1 MKPVITSKS
10 TWPKNSYHHW
20 THFEQSLSMK
30 KADGSIV
37 VSLLDP
43 EIGLQDRHS
52 TRPSRSITQAPF
64 AYPAMDDLLLPDIN
78 AFLEECDCSPQPP
91 PTKDSPSRPGETGDT
106 LHNSILQLDLL
117 TLISYMLTKSGYP
130 VSDNFGS
137 DLNRSLDAA
146 LEVAARLP
154 TSASAVF
161 SASGPRT

>member
-1 MKPVITSKS
+1 
-10 TWPKNSYHHW
+10 
-20 THFEQSLSMK
+20 
-30 KADGSIV
+30 
-37 VSLLDP
+37 
-43 EIGLQDRHS
+43 
-52 TRPSRSITQAPF
+52 
-64 AYPAMDDLLLPDIN
+64 
-78 AFLEECDCSPQPP
+78 PP
-91 PTKDSPSRPGETGDT
+91 PVQKPSSVQEPPQKQVPPPPADPPTAAINIPSGETGDT